1 MRCLNE
7 ISTEE
12 ARMIAEATPPVEP
25 GDDDNKG
32 NEDNPIVITPT
43 APVKKQKTIS
53 IKSINTQSTWQ
64 LENADDVK
72 KYIAELEQKLINSLE
87 EGTIINIEF

>member
-1 MRCLNE
+1 MV
-7 ISTEE
+7 
-12 ARMIAEATPPVEP
+12 AAATPPAPVS
-25 GDDDNKG
+25 DNNDNDGG
-32 NEDNPIVITPT
+32 NDIHVVTPPP

-72 KYIAELEQKLINSLE
+72 KYITELEKKLINSLE